1 MKILHSL
8 YYYRPHYSG
17 LTVYTER
24 LVRELGRRGH
34 QVTVLTSRYD
44 PALKPHEQI
53 DGVEVRRLPVLI
65 KISKGPIMPT
75 LPFWAFTIGMK
86 YDVIHLHVPQ
96 LDAAPIA
103 FFGRVLGK
111 PVILTYH
118 CDLRLP
124 ASPLNQ
130 IANSLSSLTN
140 HISVALS
147 DVVVANAE
155 DYAQASTIL
164 KRHLH
169 KLQVIPP
176 PIDIPEPTE
185 KDIQALQVRL
195 NLEPGQ
201 IVIGMA
207 ARLASEKG
215 VEYLAQALPIIQ
227 QQFPGARVL
236 YVGQYLDVMG
246 EQDYGRRLKPLIDAL
261 GASWTFLGIL
271 EPEQMAAFFALCSL
285 TVLPSLNSTESF
297 GMVQVE
303 SMMCGTPVV
312 ASDIPG
318 VRQPIRITG
327 MGEVV
332 EPADEQAL
340 AAGILRVLQNP
351 EYYWRSRAQVEKHF
365 SLNVVADQY
374 EDLYRRKIEQKRGQL
389 EG

>member
-34 QVTVLTSRYD
+34 QVTVLTSHYD
-44 PALKPHEQI
+44 SSLPTHEKI
-53 DGVEVRRLPVLI
+53 NGVNVKRLPVLM
-65 KISKGPIMPT
+65 KVSKGPIMPS
-75 LPFWAFTIGMK
+75 LPYWAFRIGMN

-103 FFGRVLGK
+103 FFGRALGK

-124 ASPLNQ
+124 SSPLNHV
-130 IANSLSSLTN
+130 ANWLSATAN
-140 HISVALS
+140 HISVSLA
-147 DVVVANAE
+147 DVVVANAG
-155 DYAQASTIL
+155 DYAEASTIL
-164 KRHLH
+164 RRHLKKIH
-169 KLQVIPP
+169 VIPP
-176 PIDIPEPTE
+176 PIEVPEASDSQIQTLRE
-185 KDIQALQVRL
+185 RLKIKD
-195 NLEPGQ
+195 GQ

-215 VEYLAQALPIIQ
+215 VEYLAQALPLIQ
-227 QQFPGARVL
+227 ETYPEARVL
-236 YVGQYLDVMG
+236 YVGQFLDVMG
-246 EQDYGRRLKPLIDAL
+246 EQSYGRRLRPLIDTL
-261 GASWTFLGIL
+261 GDSWSFLGIL
-271 EPEQMAAFFALCSL
+271 EPEEMAAYFALCDV

-303 SMMCGTPVV
+303 SMLSGTPVV

-318 VRQPIRITG
+318 VRQPTLITG

-332 EPADEQAL
+332 VPGDASAL
-340 AAGILRVLQNP
+340 AQGILQVLKNP
-351 EYYWRSRAQVEKHF
+351 QQYLRSRAEVEKHF
-365 SLNVVADQY
+365 SVGVVTDQY
-374 EDLYRRKIEQKRGQL
+374 EELYSQWVEQKRGRSKA
-389 EG
+389 